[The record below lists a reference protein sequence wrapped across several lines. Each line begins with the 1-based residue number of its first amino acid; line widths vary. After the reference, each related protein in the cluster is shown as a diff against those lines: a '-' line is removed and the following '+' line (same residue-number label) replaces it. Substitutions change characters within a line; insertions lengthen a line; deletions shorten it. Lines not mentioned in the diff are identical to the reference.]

1 MKPNI
6 RYVVLAALAC
16 TVAGMAAFAQQKV
29 PGEKWRTKVAMETQG
44 FSMPARTIE
53 MCLPKGKPEEAM
65 HQQQEN
71 SNCAVSNVKTVG
83 AKTSADIKCSGKDAM
98 EGHME
103 MERLGEK
110 SMRGSM
116 DAKTGEMAMKMKYEY
131 TALGE
136 ACEAVDYSNY
146 KPPVVNLPKI
156 DACQMQWD
164 EVKDRDVARQA
175 LSILQ
180 QYPTPDGKSE
190 TNCMKHPAWQGFC
203 AAVQT
208 PAGYASLEESQW
220 RMRGQKAAGP
230 KPGQQVAIVPLTE
243 SMRACSLGTGDAAI
257 TKLQKQMMAT
267 AAQNKQYGFLLFYG
281 ADEYY
286 PQVLATAKA
295 ECSGRSFT
303 NAKNKEYRN
312 LCFNYGVALAKDDR
326 GGAMEAAGCS
336 PERVDA
342 VHGVCVGATRGTNA
356 MARVDESPG
365 AAGSSS
371 ASSAGATGSA
381 QPDGAASAADKDDKS
396 TKDKAKDALN
406 KGKKALRG
414 LLGGG

>member
-6 RYVVLAALAC
+6 KYVVLATLAC
-16 TVAGMAAFAQQKV
+16 TVAGMAALAQQKV

-53 MCLPKGKPEEAM
+53 MCLPKGQPEAAM
-65 HQQQEN
+65 HQQDN
-71 SNCAVSNVKTVG
+71 SNCAVSNLKTVG
-83 AKTSADIKCSGKDAM
+83 NKTSADIKCSGKDAM

-146 KPPVVNLPKI
+146 KPPVVNLPKL
-156 DACQMQWD
+156 DACQLQWD
-164 EVKDRDVARQA
+164 DVKDRELSRQA
-175 LSILQ
+175 MSILQ
-180 QYPTPDGKSE
+180 QYPSADGKSE
-190 TNCMKHPAWQGFC
+190 TNCLKHPAWQGFC

-208 PAGYASLEESQW
+208 PAGFADLEEAQW
-220 RMRGQKAAGP
+220 RTRGQKAPGP
-230 KPGQQVAIVPLTE
+230 KPNQQVGYVPLTE
-243 SMRACSLGTGDAAI
+243 SMRACGLGTGDAAI
-257 TKLQKQMMAT
+257 TKLQKQVMAT
-267 AAQNKQYGFLLFYG
+267 AEANKQYGFLLFYG
-281 ADEYY
+281 SEQYY
-286 PQVLATAKA
+286 PQLAATAKT

-303 NAKNKEYRN
+303 NAKNKDYLN
-312 LCFNYGVALAKDDR
+312 LCRNYGVALVKDNR
-326 GGAMEAAGCS
+326 AGAMEAAGCS

-342 VHGVCVGATRGTNA
+342 VHGVCIGATSGSGSE
-356 MARVDESPG
+356 ARVD
-365 AAGSSS
+365 AAGSAGVSSS
-371 ASSAGATGSA
+371 AASSGAAGSA
-381 QPDGAASAADKDDKS
+381 QPDSASGEAEKTDKS
-396 TKDKAKDALN
+396 TKDKAKDALD